1 MISGYVDIS
10 NIIYE
15 ASERLGISNSEAYEM
30 RFMRLILDAEMKI
43 GTGMIT
49 ATKIVLHQPGSISFF
64 DGQRLNVPAELVD
77 SLCVFDSDKN
87 LINRSCYAVVGKKI
101 IFTKVQT
108 TPIILTYNGIEFDVN
123 NEPVVSQN
131 HKEAVVSYL
140 VYMETTTRY
149 HSKKAA
155 HYEFVDSRE
164 WFQDRMGE
172 ARGNDGFPTFN
183 DIKEGAGALFAV
195 KMYLIGGEVCCSDGD
210 IDDVLMDYT
219 RTKNIYYGSLD
230 LNSSLITATDYT
242 PSLLTNEIETTLD
255 NLSSGSFYFNNTIVS
270 RFTLILPY
278 DSGLINS
285 MLDDSNNDIFDGYFN
300 IIKDEVKKL
309 TIYTAKEFV
318 SAGNYKLTFG
328 FSN

>member
-10 NIIYE
+10 NVIYE
-15 ASERLGISNSEAYEM
+15 ACERLGISNSEAYEM

-49 ATKIVLHQPGSISFF
+49 AKKVVLYQPGSDRFL
-64 DGQRLNVPAELVD
+64 DGKRLNVPPELVD
-77 SLCVFDSDKN
+77 SLCIYDSYKMAIPRN
-87 LINRSCYAVVGKKI
+87 CYDVIGKRI
-101 IFTKVQT
+101 IFSNTQT
-108 TPIILTYNGIEFDVN
+108 TPIILTYNGIEFDIN
-123 NEPVVSQN
+123 DQPVISQS

-172 ARGNDGFPTFN
+172 ARGDDAFPTFN

-195 KMYLIGGEVCCSDGD
+195 KMYLIGGEVPCKDGD
-210 IDDVLMDYT
+210 VEDVLNDYN
-219 RTKNIYYGSLD
+219 RTNNIYYGSLD
-230 LNSSLITATDYT
+230 LSSPLIIASDYT
-242 PSLLTNEIETTLD
+242 SSLLTNEIETTLD

-270 RFTLILPY
+270 RFTLVLPY

-285 MLDDSNNDIFDGYFN
+285 MLDDANNDIFDGYFN
-300 IIKDEVKKL
+300 IIKDEVKRL
-309 TIYTAKEFV
+309 TIYTAKDFV